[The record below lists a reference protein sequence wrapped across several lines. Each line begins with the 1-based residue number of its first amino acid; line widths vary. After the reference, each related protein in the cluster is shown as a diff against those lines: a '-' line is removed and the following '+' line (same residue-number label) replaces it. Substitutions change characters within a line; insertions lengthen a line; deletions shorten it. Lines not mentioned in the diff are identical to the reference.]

1 VPAVDGGF
9 HANPA
14 PAARSDG
21 VNRTTALPV
30 YRAEQFRLIPSP
42 VQPIPVYPAGGFSSR
57 TAGSEPAVVDEGW
70 RPVAGY

>member
-1 VPAVDGGF
+1 V
-9 HANPA
+9 
-14 PAARSDG
+14 DG

-42 VQPIPVYPAGGFSSR
+42 VQPIPVYPAGSFSSR
-57 TAGSEPAVVDEGW
+57 TAGSEPPVVDEGW